1 MSTKVT
7 AKKKR
12 YPSFRFAIDRGGT
25 FTDIVAHVTQEDG
38 KVIEEVTKLL
48 SVDPQHYPDAPS
60 EGIRRILRKYLSDT
74 VGETGP
80 IDVSH
85 LDEVRMG
92 TTVATN
98 ALLEHN
104 GERCAMVL
112 TEGFEDILTI
122 RDQARP
128 HLFALNIVK
137 AQALPEQVVG
147 ANERIRPVSKNE
159 QAAYASPAEWPSTW
173 VRCGESFVV
182 DVLQPLHTD
191 DIRQK
196 LQAAY
201 DIGIRSVAVCLLHS
215 YAYAVHEQQVKQIAQ
230 EVGFSSISL
239 SSELMALIKYVPRS
253 ITASVD
259 AYLSPLIL
267 SYIASFKSN
276 FADNLAGVR
285 LYFIQSDGGL
295 TSADTF
301 YGYRAVLSG
310 PAGGVVGYAHTCAED
325 LGATVKAVGF
335 DMGGTST
342 DVSRCEG
349 QIVHHTV
356 EAEISGTPLQA
367 PQVQV
372 HTVAA
377 GGGSL
382 LRWENGMFHVG
393 PASAGAHP
401 GPACYGKGGPLTVT
415 DANLVLGH
423 LHPDYFPK
431 VFGPKA
437 DQPLD
442 KSASVRLFEAL
453 ADEIA
458 RDCSSGGT
466 GTGPVMSIEEL
477 AFAFVLVANEAM
489 CRPIRNI
496 TEANGYRCAEHA
508 LAVFGGAGGQHACA
522 MARSLGMNRIYVH
535 RLASIL
541 SAVGASVTDVVEE
554 RMASVRLDLRMEG
567 LELVVEQQFKDLIAS
582 ATAQLHRLG
591 FDDAHVLIERF
602 LSMQYEGTNTSLM
615 IAEGD
620 HQSTA
625 ASAAFSA
632 AEFERLYLTQYQQ
645 QYGFVLSGTRRII
658 IDGVRIRARGT
669 LQSQSERK
677 AQAASEATSTRR
689 QLLQPPYT
697 TQAKV
702 SPRPLSMTR
711 SYFASGWEE
720 IPVYSVDPANGPLRG
735 PALLIMN
742 GTSVLLEHESTAYT
756 NDKGNVIIHTAQVVE
771 QFTTKLRPLPLSIF
785 SHRFMSIAEQM
796 GNALQRTSIST
807 NIKERLDFSCAIFDS
822 DGNLVA
828 NAPHIPVHLGAMG
841 AAVRWQRDHYGSEW
855 KEGDVMLTNHPACG
869 GSHLPDITVIS
880 AFFHEGKIM
889 FYVASRGHH
898 ADVGG
903 TTPGSMPPFSNALIE
918 EGAAIKTLKL
928 VQQGVFNEDGIREAL
943 LAPGKLP
950 GMSGC
955 RTLEDSVSDLRAQV
969 AANNRGIQLLQG
981 LIESYTLE
989 VVQAY
994 MGHIQTTAE
1003 LAARRV
1009 LQRIAREYGEAAD
1022 SDSVGTGLVTLQA
1035 TDYMDDG
1042 TPICLRISIHPESGE
1057 ATFDFTGSGSQVM
1070 NSTNCPTAVVYSS
1083 IIYCIRCLVD
1093 ADIPLNQGCM
1103 KPITVVV
1110 PPNSILSPDEDLP
1123 VVAGNVTTSQRVT
1136 DVVFMALRAVANSHG
1151 CMNNF
1156 TLGSS
1161 DFAYYETI
1169 CGGSGAGPTFP
1180 GAAAVHTNM
1189 TNTRLTDPEI
1199 FEARYPILL
1208 RTFHI
1213 RRGSGGAGR
1222 YRGGDGVVRS
1232 VLALRDMT
1240 AVVLTERRV
1249 LEPQGLFG
1257 GGRGERGLNML
1268 YVPVLTSAPATPRA
1282 PAWKNAHDM
1291 LHDEG
1296 RGPWMREEHTPLYHP
1311 RNIGGKN
1318 IVDVKV
1324 GDIITLC
1331 TAGGGGC
1338 YADSAEVIRAGHAR
1352 QRRVREDEDADSTHT
1367 TEGKRRKCTV
1377 AFTSSTAVPGLAKS
1391 RDTHAQQRSA

>member
-1 MSTKVT
+1 MSDAAAVT
-7 AKKKR
+7 PAKPR
-12 YPSFRFAIDRGGT
+12 RFPAFRFAIDRGGT
-25 FTDIVAHVTQEDG
+25 FTDVIAHVTHADGTVTQE
-38 KVIEEVTKLL
+38 VSKLL

-60 EGIRRILRKYLSDT
+60 EGIRRILRKYVPDA
-74 VGETGP
+74 VAATGP
-80 IDVSH
+80 VDVAH
-85 LDEVRMG
+85 LEEVRMG

-112 TEGFEDILTI
+112 TEGFDDILTI

-128 HLFALNIVK
+128 KLFALNIVK
-137 AQALPEQVVG
+137 ARALPEQVMM
-147 ANERIRPVSKNE
+147 AKERVRPVSAKE
-159 QAAYASPAEWPSTW
+159 QSSYPSQDVWPSAW
-173 VRCGESFVV
+173 VRCGESFVM
-182 DVLQPLHTD
+182 DVLQPLDVD

-196 LQAAY
+196 LQRAY
-201 DIGIRSVAVCLLHS
+201 DTGIRSVAVCLLHS
-215 YAYAVHEQQVKQIAQ
+215 YAYAAHEQQVKQVAQ
-230 EVGFSSISL
+230 EIGFSGISL

-267 SYIASFKSN
+267 NYIASFKAN
-276 FADNLAGVR
+276 FAHHLAGVR

-325 LGATVKAVGF
+325 LGSRVQAVGF

-349 QIVHHTV
+349 ATVHHTV
-356 EAEISGTPLQA
+356 EAEIAGTPVQA

-401 GPACYGKGGPLTVT
+401 GPACYAKGGPLTVT

-423 LHPDYFPK
+423 LHADYFPK
-431 VFGPKA
+431 VFGPNA

-442 KSASVRLFEAL
+442 KAASLRAFAAL
-453 ADEIA
+453 AEEIA
-458 RDCSSGGT
+458 RDRGDAT
-466 GTGPVMSIEEL
+466 PMSAEEL
-477 AFAFVLVANEAM
+477 AFAYVAVANEAM

-554 RMASVRLDLRMEG
+554 RMTSVRLDLKGPGVEAI
-567 LELVVEQQFKDLIAS
+567 VEQQFADLIAS
-582 ATAQLHRLG
+582 AAAQLQRLG
-591 FDDAHVLIERF
+591 FSDENMVMERF

-615 IAEGD
+615 IAEEGLRELD
-620 HQSTA
+620 A
-625 ASAAFSA
+625 AATPAAFSA
-632 AEFERLYLTQYQQ
+632 AAFEKTYLAQYQQ

-658 IDGVRIRARGT
+658 VDGVRIRARGT
-669 LQSQSERK
+669 LASAAERQADAAAAETA
-677 AQAASEATSTRR
+677 AQKVL
-689 QLLQPPYT
+689 QQPPYSA
-697 TQAKV
+697 QGEKPSPQPV
-702 SPRPLSMTR
+702 STIA
-711 SYFASGWEE
+711 SYFASGWED
-720 IPVYSVDPANGPLRG
+720 IPVYHVAPANGPVRG

-742 GTSVLLEHESTAYT
+742 GTSVLLEHASTAYT

-771 QFTTKLRPLPLSIF
+771 QFTTELSPLPLSIF

-807 NIKERLDFSCAIFDS
+807 NIKERLDFSCAIFDP

-841 AAVRWQRDHYGSEW
+841 AAVRWQRDHYGASW
-855 KEGDVMLTNHPACG
+855 KAGDVMLTNHPACG

-880 AFFHEGKIM
+880 AYFHEGRVM

-898 ADVGG
+898 TDVGG
-903 TTPGSMPPFSNALIE
+903 TTPGSMPPFSKSLVD

-928 VQQGVFNEDGIREAL
+928 VEGGVFNEEGVRAAL
-943 LAPGKLP
+943 MAPGKLP

-969 AANNRGIQLLQG
+969 AANNRGIQLLNG
-981 LIESYTLE
+981 LIESYSLE

-994 MGHIQTTAE
+994 MRHIQTTAE
-1003 LAARRV
+1003 LAARSV
-1009 LQRIAREYGEAAD
+1009 LQRIAREYGQAD
-1022 SDSVGTGLVTLQA
+1022 SDSGTGIVTLQA
-1035 TDYMDDG
+1035 SDFMDDG
-1042 TPICLRISIHPESGE
+1042 TPICLRITIDPATGD

-1070 NSTNCPTAVVYSS
+1070 NSTNCPTAVVHSA

-1093 ADIPLNQGCM
+1093 SDIPLNQGCM
-1103 KPITVVV
+1103 KPVKVIV
-1110 PPNSILSPDEDLP
+1110 PPSSILCPDDDLP

-1136 DVVFMALRAVANSHG
+1136 DVVLMALRAVANAHG

-1156 TLGSS
+1156 TLGAS

-1169 CGGSGAGPTFP
+1169 CGGSGAGPGFA
-1180 GAAAVHTNM
+1180 GASAVHTHM

-1199 FEARYPILL
+1199 FEARYPVLL
-1208 RTFHI
+1208 RTF
-1213 RRGSGGAGR
+1213 RVRQGSGGAGR
-1222 YRGGDGVVRS
+1222 FRGGDGIVRS

-1240 AVVLTERRV
+1240 AVLLTERRV
-1249 LEPQGLFG
+1249 LAPHGLFDG
-1257 GGRGERGLNML
+1257 GNGQRGLNML
-1268 YVPVLTSAPATPRA
+1268 YVPVSSAA
-1282 PAWKNAHDM
+1282 PGGGAAAHRWANAHDM
-1291 LHDEG
+1291 LHDAA
-1296 RGPWMREEHTPLYHP
+1296 RGAWMAEEAQPLYHP

-1318 IVDVKV
+1318 VVDVHM
-1324 GDIITLC
+1324 GDIITIFS
-1331 TAGGGGC
+1331 AGGGGC
-1338 YADSAEVIRAGHAR
+1338 YPD
-1352 QRRVREDEDADSTHT
+1352 
-1367 TEGKRRKCTV
+1367 
-1377 AFTSSTAVPGLAKS
+1377 
-1391 RDTHAQQRSA
+1391 

>member
-1 MSTKVT
+1 MAAPIEAGV
-7 AKKKR
+7 R
-12 YPSFRFAIDRGGT
+12 RFPSFRFAIDRGGT
-25 FTDIVAHVTQEDG
+25 FTDIIAHVTHADGAVTQE
-38 KVIEEVTKLL
+38 VVKLL

-60 EGIRRILRKYLSDT
+60 EGIRRVMRKFIPDT
-74 VGETGP
+74 VAATGP
-80 IDVSH
+80 VDVSH
-85 LDEVRMG
+85 LEEVRMG

-128 HLFALNIVK
+128 RLFALNIVK
-137 AQALPEQVVG
+137 ARALPEQVMV
-147 ANERIRPVSKNE
+147 ARERVRPVSAKE

-173 VRCGESFVV
+173 VRCGESFVM
-182 DVLQPLHTD
+182 DVLQPLRVD

-196 LQAAY
+196 LQVAY
-201 DIGIRSVAVCLLHS
+201 DAGIRSVAVCLLHA
-215 YAYAVHEQQVKQIAQ
+215 YAYAAHERQVKEIAQ
-230 EVGFSSISL
+230 EIGFPAISL
-239 SSELMALIKYVPRS
+239 SSDLTALIKYVPRS

-267 SYIASFKSN
+267 NYIASFKAN
-276 FADNLAGVR
+276 FVQHLAGVR

-325 LGATVKAVGF
+325 LGPTVQAVGF

-349 QIVHHTV
+349 ATVHHTI
-356 EAEISGTPLQA
+356 EAEIAGTPVQA

-423 LHPDYFPK
+423 LHADYFPK

-442 KSASVRLFEAL
+442 KTASVKLFQAL
-453 ADEIA
+453 ADTIA
-458 RDCSSGGT
+458 RDRGGAA
-466 GTGPVMSIEEL
+466 PAMAVEEL
-477 AFAFVLVANEAM
+477 AFAFISVANEAM

-522 MARSLGMNRIYVH
+522 MARSLGMNKIYVH

-554 RMASVRLDLRMEG
+554 RMASVRLPLRAEG
-567 LELVVEQQFKDLIAS
+567 LTPVVEQQFEELVAS
-582 ATAQLHRLG
+582 STAQLHQLG
-591 FDDAHVLIERF
+591 FDDDHIVVERF

-615 IAEGD
+615 IAED
-620 HQSTA
+620 SSQASSTA
-625 ASAAFSA
+625 PVFSA
-632 AEFERLYLTQYQQ
+632 DDFERLFLAQYQQ
-645 QYGFVLSGTRRII
+645 QYGFVLSAARRII

-669 LQSQSERK
+669 LHSRAERAAEADSVASTAQQHLRQAPYSARTDK
-677 AQAASEATSTRR
+677 APP
-689 QLLQPPYT
+689 QP
-697 TQAKV
+697 V
-702 SPRPLSMTR
+702 SSTR
-711 SYFASGWEE
+711 SYFASGWED
-720 IPVYSVDPANGPLRG
+720 IPVYHVDAANGPVRG

-756 NDKGNVIIHTAQVVE
+756 NDKGNVVIHTAQVVE
-771 QFTTKLRPLPLSIF
+771 QFTAELSPLPLSIF

-807 NIKERLDFSCAIFDS
+807 NIKERLDFSCAIFDP

-841 AAVRWQRDHYGSEW
+841 AAVRWQRDHYGAGW
-855 KEGDVMLTNHPACG
+855 KEGDVVLTNHPACG

-880 AFFHEGKIM
+880 AFFHEGKVL

-898 ADVGG
+898 TDVGG
-903 TTPGSMPPFSNALIE
+903 TTPGSMPPFSKSLVE

-928 VQQGVFNEDGIREAL
+928 VENDTFNEDGIREAL

-955 RTLEDSVSDLRAQV
+955 RTLEDNISDLRAQV
-969 AANNRGIQLLQG
+969 AANNRGIQLLRG
-981 LIESYTLE
+981 LIDTYTVE
-989 VVQAY
+989 VVHAY
-994 MGHIQTTAE
+994 MQHIQTTAE
-1003 LAARRV
+1003 LAARNV
-1009 LQRIAREYGEAAD
+1009 LRHIAREYGTAAAEGD
-1022 SDSVGTGLVTLQA
+1022 GGKPGYVSLQA
-1035 TDYMDDG
+1035 KDHMDDG
-1042 TPICLRISIHPESGE
+1042 TPICLRISIQPETGD
-1057 ATFDFTGSGSQVM
+1057 AIFDFTGSGSQVM
-1070 NSTNCPTAVVYSS
+1070 NSTNCPTAVVHSA

-1093 ADIPLNQGCM
+1093 SDIPLNQGCM
-1103 KPITVVV
+1103 KPVTVVV
-1110 PPNSILSPDEDLP
+1110 PPHSILQPDDDLP

-1136 DVVFMALRAVANSHG
+1136 DVVLMALRAVANAHG

-1156 TLGSS
+1156 TLGAA

-1169 CGGSGAGPTFP
+1169 CGGSGAGPTFA
-1180 GAAAVHTNM
+1180 GTSAVHTHM

-1208 RTFHI
+1208 RIFRI
-1213 RRGSGGAGR
+1213 RHGSGGAGR
-1222 YRGGDGVVRS
+1222 YRGGDGIVRS
-1232 VLALRDMT
+1232 VLALRDMV

-1249 LEPQGLFG
+1249 LAPQGLSG
-1257 GGRGERGLNML
+1257 GGAGERGLNL
-1268 YVPVLTSAPATPRA
+1268 LHVPVASQRATDATPGA
-1282 PAWKNAHDM
+1282 PEWKSVQEM
-1291 LHDEG
+1291 LHDEE
-1296 RGPWMREEHTPLYHP
+1296 RGPWMEEEQAALYHP

-1318 IVDVKV
+1318 VVDVKM
-1324 GDIITLC
+1324 GDIITLY

-1338 YADSAEVIRAGHAR
+1338 YPV
-1352 QRRVREDEDADSTHT
+1352 DA
-1367 TEGKRRKCTV
+1367 
-1377 AFTSSTAVPGLAKS
+1377 
-1391 RDTHAQQRSA
+1391 

>member
-1 MSTKVT
+1 MSTTV
-7 AKKKR
+7 AAGKKR

-25 FTDIVAHVTQEDG
+25 FTDIIAHVTQADG
-38 KVIEEVTKLL
+38 TVTEEVTKLL

-60 EGIRRILRKYLSDT
+60 EGIRRILRKYIPNT
-74 VGETGP
+74 VSATGP
-80 IDVSH
+80 VDISH

-137 AQALPEQVVG
+137 AKALPEQVMV
-147 ANERIRPVSKNE
+147 AKERIRPVSAKE
-159 QAAYASPAEWPSTW
+159 QADYASQAQWPSTW

-182 DVLQPLHTD
+182 DVLQPLCSD
-191 DIRQK
+191 DIRVK

-201 DIGIRSVAVCLLHS
+201 DAGIRSVAVCLLHS
-215 YAYAVHEQQVKQIAQ
+215 YAYAAHEQQVKQIAKKI
-230 EVGFSSISL
+230 GFPAISL

-276 FADNLAGVR
+276 FAHNLAGVR

-325 LGATVKAVGF
+325 LGPSVQAVGF

-349 QIVHHTV
+349 STVHHTV
-356 EAEISGTPLQA
+356 EAEIAGTPVQA

-442 KSASVRLFEAL
+442 KEASVKRFKAL
-453 ADEIA
+453 ASEIA
-458 RDCSSGGT
+458 RDSSKAGT
-466 GTGPVMSIEEL
+466 TTPAMSVEEL

-522 MARSLGMNRIYVH
+522 MARSLGMNKIYVN

-554 RMASVRLDLRMEG
+554 RMASVQ
-567 LELVVEQQFKDLIAS
+567 LELSTKGLTPVIVQQFDDLIGS
-582 ATAQLHRLG
+582 AAAQLRRLG
-591 FDDAHVLIERF
+591 FDNDHIVIERF
-602 LSMQYEGTNTSLM
+602 LSMQYQGTNTSLM
-615 IAEGD
+615 IAANDNQGV
-620 HQSTA
+620 TA
-625 ASAAFSA
+625 PFVFYADK
-632 AEFERLYLTQYQQ
+632 FESLFLAQYKQ
-645 QYGFVLSGTRRII
+645 QYGFVLSGTRRIM

-669 LQSQSERK
+669 LHSQAERR
-677 AQAASEATSTRR
+677 AQAATAAGAT
-689 QLLQPPYT
+689 QKKLQEPPYT
-697 TQAKV
+697 TRANKA
-702 SPRPLSMTR
+702 PPKPASMTR

-720 IPVYSVDPANGPLRG
+720 IPVYNIDPANGPIRG

-771 QFTTKLRPLPLSIF
+771 QFTTELNPLPLSIF

-807 NIKERLDFSCAIFDS
+807 NIKERLDFSCAIFDP

-841 AAVRWQRDHYGSEW
+841 AAVRWQRDHYKSNW

-880 AFFHEGKIM
+880 AFFHKGKVM

-903 TTPGSMPPFSNALIE
+903 TTPGSMPPFSKSLVE

-928 VQQGVFNEDGIREAL
+928 VQQGTFNEEGIREAL
-943 LAPGKLP
+943 LAPGKIP

-955 RTLEDSVSDLRAQV
+955 RTLEDSISDLRAQV

-981 LIESYTLE
+981 LIESYTLA

-994 MGHIQTTAE
+994 MKHIQTSAE
-1003 LAARRV
+1003 LAARKV
-1009 LQRIAREYGEAAD
+1009 LQRIAREYGKVVNSKKKSAT
-1022 SDSVGTGLVTLQA
+1022 SLMTLQA

-1042 TPICLRISIHPESGE
+1042 TPICLQISIDPASGD
-1057 ATFDFTGSGSQVM
+1057 AIFDFTGSGSQVM
-1070 NSTNCPTAVVYSS
+1070 NSTNCPTAVVHSA

-1093 ADIPLNQGCM
+1093 SDIPLNQGCM
-1103 KPITVVV
+1103 KPIKVVV
-1110 PPNSILSPDEDLP
+1110 PPSSILSPDDDLP

-1136 DVVFMALRAVANSHG
+1136 DVVLMALRAVANSHG

-1156 TLGSS
+1156 TLGSD

-1169 CGGSGAGPTFP
+1169 CGGSGAGPTFH
-1180 GAAAVHTNM
+1180 GASAVHTNM

-1199 FEARYPILL
+1199 FEARYPVLL
-1208 RTFHI
+1208 RTFRI
-1213 RRGSGGAGR
+1213 RRDSGGPGR

-1232 VLALRDMT
+1232 VLALRNMI

-1249 LEPQGLFG
+1249 LTPKGLFG
-1257 GGRGERGLNML
+1257 GGNGERGLNMM
-1268 YVPVLTSAPATPRA
+1268 YVPVPSSGPTTPGA
-1282 PAWKNAHDM
+1282 AVWKNTHEM
-1291 LHDEG
+1291 LHDKK
-1296 RGPWMREEHTPLYHP
+1296 RGAWMEEEQAKLYHP

-1318 IVDVKV
+1318 VAEVKM
-1324 GDIITLC
+1324 GDIITIC

-1338 YADSAEVIRAGHAR
+1338 YAAD
-1352 QRRVREDEDADSTHT
+1352 DA
-1367 TEGKRRKCTV
+1367 
-1377 AFTSSTAVPGLAKS
+1377 
-1391 RDTHAQQRSA
+1391 

>member
-1 MSTKVT
+1 MSITVT
-7 AKKKR
+7 AGVKR

-25 FTDIVAHVTQEDG
+25 FTDIIAHVAQADGTVTQ
-38 KVIEEVTKLL
+38 EVTKLL
-48 SVDPQHYPDAPS
+48 SVDPQHYSDAPS
-60 EGIRRILRKYLSDT
+60 EGIRRILRKYLPDT
-74 VGETGP
+74 VAVNGP
-80 IDVSH
+80 VDASH
-85 LDEVRMG
+85 LEEVRMG

-137 AQALPEQVVG
+137 ARALPEQVMT
-147 ANERIRPVSKNE
+147 AKERIRPVSLKE
-159 QAAYASPAEWPSTW
+159 QSAYASQAVWPSTW
-173 VRCGESFVV
+173 VRCGESFVI

-201 DIGIRSVAVCLLHS
+201 DAGIRSVAVCLLHS
-215 YAYAVHEQQVKQIAQ
+215 YAYARHEQQVKQIAQ
-230 EVGFSSISL
+230 EVGFPAISL

-253 ITASVD
+253 TTASVD

-267 SYIASFKSN
+267 NYITSFKAN
-276 FADNLAGVR
+276 FIHNLAGVQ

-295 TSADTF
+295 TSAETF

-325 LGATVKAVGF
+325 LGATVQAVGF

-349 QIVHHTV
+349 PIVHHTV
-356 EAEISGTPLQA
+356 EAEIAGTTVQA

-431 VFGPKA
+431 VFGPNA

-442 KSASVRLFEAL
+442 KEASVKLFKAL
-453 ADEIA
+453 AEEIA
-458 RDCSSGGT
+458 CDSSAKYT
-466 GTGPVMSIEEL
+466 GLAMSVEEL

-496 TEANGYRCAEHA
+496 TEASGYRCAEHA

-522 MARSLGMNRIYVH
+522 MARSLGMNKIYVH

-541 SAVGASVTDVVEE
+541 SAVGTSVTDVVEE
-554 RMASVRLDLRMEG
+554 RMASVRLDLCAEG
-567 LELVVEQQFKDLIAS
+567 LTPVLEQQFGELIAS

-591 FDDAHVLIERF
+591 FEDDHIIAERF
-602 LSMQYEGTNTSLM
+602 LSMQYENTNTSLM
-615 IAEGD
+615 IAED
-620 HQSTA
+620 NPQEVAAPVVLSTDK
-625 ASAAFSA
+625 FK
-632 AEFERLYLTQYQQ
+632 RLYLAQYQQ
-645 QYGFVLSGTRRII
+645 QYGFVLSGARRII

-669 LQSQSERK
+669 VYSRSERE
-677 AQAASEATSTRR
+677 AQAASAATAT
-689 QLLQPPYT
+689 QKQHQQPPYT
-697 TQAKV
+697 TRPKKV
-702 SPRPLSMTR
+702 PPQPVSMTR

-720 IPVYSVDPANGPLRG
+720 IPVYHVDPANGPLRG
-735 PALLIMN
+735 PALLIMS

-756 NDKGNVIIHTAQVVE
+756 NDRGNVIIHTAQVVE
-771 QFTTKLRPLPLSIF
+771 QFTTELNPLPLSIF

-807 NIKERLDFSCAIFDS
+807 NIKERLDFSCAIFDP

-880 AFFHEGKIM
+880 AFFQEGKIM

-903 TTPGSMPPFSNALIE
+903 TTPGSMPPFSKTLTE

-928 VQQGVFNEDGIREAL
+928 VQQGTFNEDGIRETL

-955 RTLEDSVSDLRAQV
+955 RTIEDSISDLRAQV

-994 MGHIQTTAE
+994 MRHIQATAE

-1009 LQRIAREYGEAAD
+1009 LQRIAREYGKAGD
-1022 SDSVGTGLVTLQA
+1022 SSSAGMDLVTLQA

-1042 TPICLRISIHPESGE
+1042 TPICLRISIQPNSGE

-1070 NSTNCPTAVVYSS
+1070 NSTNCPTAVVHSS

-1093 ADIPLNQGCM
+1093 SDIPLNQGCM

-1136 DVVFMALRAVANSHG
+1136 DVVLMALRAVANSHG

-1169 CGGSGAGPTFP
+1169 CGGSGAGPTFA
-1180 GAAAVHTNM
+1180 GTSAVHTNM

-1199 FEARYPILL
+1199 FEARYPVLL
-1208 RTFHI
+1208 RTFRI
-1213 RRGSGGAGR
+1213 RRNSGGAGR
-1222 YRGGDGVVRS
+1222 HRGGDGVVRS
-1232 VLALRDMT
+1232 VLALRDMI

-1249 LEPQGLFG
+1249 LAPKGLFG
-1257 GGRGERGLNML
+1257 GGSGERGLNML
-1268 YVPVLTSAPATPRA
+1268 YVPVPPSGTAPPGV
-1282 PAWKNAHDM
+1282 PAWKNAQDM
-1291 LHDEG
+1291 LHDEE
-1296 RGPWMREEHTPLYHP
+1296 RGPWMGEEQTTLYHP

-1318 IVDVKV
+1318 VVDVKM
-1324 GDIITLC
+1324 GDIITLF
-1331 TAGGGGC
+1331 TPGGGGC
-1338 YADSAEVIRAGHAR
+1338 YAESA
-1352 QRRVREDEDADSTHT
+1352 S
-1367 TEGKRRKCTV
+1367 
-1377 AFTSSTAVPGLAKS
+1377 
-1391 RDTHAQQRSA
+1391 

>member
-1 MSTKVT
+1 MQQPAQASVT
-7 AKKKR
+7 TGKR
-12 YPSFRFAIDRGGT
+12 LPTFRFAIDRGGT
-25 FTDIVAHVTQEDG
+25 FTDIIAHVTHADGTVTQE
-38 KVIEEVTKLL
+38 VAKLL

-60 EGIRRILRKYLSDT
+60 EGIRRILRKYVPGT
-74 VGETGP
+74 VAATGP
-80 IDVSH
+80 VDVSH
-85 LDEVRMG
+85 VEEVRMG

-112 TEGFEDILTI
+112 TDGFDDILTI

-128 HLFALNIVK
+128 KLFALNIVK
-137 AQALPEQVVG
+137 AQALPEQVMT
-147 ANERIRPVSKNE
+147 AKERVRPVSPKE
-159 QAAYASPAEWPSTW
+159 QAAYTSSEEWPSTW
-173 VRCGESFVV
+173 VRCGESFVM
-182 DVLQPLHTD
+182 DVLQPLD
-191 DIRQK
+191 IADIRQK
-196 LQAAY
+196 LQRSFDA
-201 DIGIRSVAVCLLHS
+201 GIRSVAVCLLHS
-215 YAYAVHEQQVKQIAQ
+215 YAYAAHEQQVKRVAQ
-230 EVGFSSISL
+230 KVGFPTISL

-267 SYIASFKSN
+267 KYIESFKAN
-276 FADNLAGVR
+276 FAHHLSGVR

-325 LGATVKAVGF
+325 LGDRVQAVGF

-349 QIVHHTV
+349 ATVHHTV
-356 EAEISGTPLQA
+356 EAEIAGTPVQA

-393 PASAGAHP
+393 PESAGAHP
-401 GPACYGKGGPLTVT
+401 GPACYAKGGPLTVT

-431 VFGPKA
+431 VFGPNA

-442 KSASVRLFEAL
+442 KAASLKAFTAL
-453 ADEIA
+453 AEDIA
-458 RDCSSGGT
+458 RDRGDAA
-466 GTGPVMSIEEL
+466 PMSVEEL
-477 AFAFVLVANEAM
+477 AFAYVTVANEAM

-496 TEANGYRCAEHA
+496 TEAHGYRCAEHA

-522 MARSLGMNRIYVH
+522 MARSLGMNKIYVH

-554 RMASVRLDLRMEG
+554 RMASVRLDLHGEG
-567 LELVVEQQFKDLIAS
+567 LAPIVEQQFAELAAS
-582 ATAQLHRLG
+582 AAAQLQRLG
-591 FDDAHVLIERF
+591 FDKEHIVVERF
-602 LSMQYEGTNTSLM
+602 LSMQYEGTNMSLM
-615 IAEGD
+615 IAEEN
-620 HQSTA
+620 HREATTA
-625 ASAAFSA
+625 AETPSSSSSSPLPSFSA
-632 AEFERLYLTQYQQ
+632 AKFETMYLAQYQQ
-645 QYGFVLSGTRRII
+645 QYGFVLSESRRII
-658 IDGVRIRARGT
+658 VDGVRIRARGT
-669 LQSQSERK
+669 LESQAER
-677 AQAASEATSTRR
+677 QAHAAAAETSTQRML
-689 QLLQPPYT
+689 QQPPYSLHGEKAIP
-697 TQAKV
+697 QPV
-702 SPRPLSMTR
+702 SVTR
-711 SYFASGWEE
+711 SYFASGWQE
-720 IPVYSVDPANGPLRG
+720 IPVYHVDPANGPVHG

-771 QFTTKLRPLPLSIF
+771 QFTTELSPLPLSIF

-807 NIKERLDFSCAIFDS
+807 NIKERLDFSCAIFDP

-841 AAVRWQRDHYGSEW
+841 AAVRWQRNHYGDSW
-855 KEGDVMLTNHPACG
+855 KPGDVMLTNHPACG

-880 AFFHEGKIM
+880 AYFHEGRVM

-898 ADVGG
+898 TDVGG
-903 TTPGSMPPFSNALIE
+903 TTPGSMPPFSKSLLD

-928 VQQGVFNEDGIREAL
+928 VQEGIFNEEGIREAL

-955 RTLEDSVSDLRAQV
+955 RTLEDSISDLRAQV
-969 AANNRGIQLLQG
+969 AANNRGIQLLKG
-981 LIESYTLE
+981 LIGSYTLE

-994 MGHIQTTAE
+994 MRHIQTTAE
-1003 LAARRV
+1003 LAARSV
-1009 LQRIAREYGEAAD
+1009 LQRIAREYGKPGDEGD
-1022 SDSVGTGLVTLQA
+1022 KGVVTLQA
-1035 TDYMDDG
+1035 ADFMDDG
-1042 TPICLRISIHPESGE
+1042 TPICLRISIQRESGE

-1070 NSTNCPTAVVYSS
+1070 NSTNCPTAVVHSA

-1093 ADIPLNQGCM
+1093 SDIPLNQGCM
-1103 KPITVVV
+1103 KPVKVIV
-1110 PPNSILSPDEDLP
+1110 PPSSILCPDDDLP

-1136 DVVFMALRAVANSHG
+1136 DVVLMALRAVANSHG

-1156 TLGSS
+1156 TLGAK

-1169 CGGSGAGPTFP
+1169 CGGSGAGPSFAGT
-1180 GAAAVHTNM
+1180 AAVHTHM

-1199 FEARYPILL
+1199 FETRYPVLL
-1208 RTFHI
+1208 RAF
-1213 RRGSGGAGR
+1213 RVRQNSGGVGR
-1222 YRGGDGVVRS
+1222 FRGGDGVVRS
-1232 VLALRDMT
+1232 ILALCDMT
-1240 AVVLTERRV
+1240 AVLLSERRV
-1249 LEPQGLFG
+1249 LAPHGLFDG
-1257 GGRGERGLNML
+1257 GEGKRGLNML
-1268 YVPVLTSAPATPRA
+1268 YVPVSDTTAPHPGWATA
-1282 PAWKNAHDM
+1282 QEM
-1291 LHDEG
+1291 LHDAA
-1296 RGPWMREEHTPLYHP
+1296 RGTWMDEEAQPLYHP

-1318 IVDVKV
+1318 VVELKM
-1324 GDIITLC
+1324 GDIITIF

-1338 YADSAEVIRAGHAR
+1338 YPEPA
-1352 QRRVREDEDADSTHT
+1352 
-1367 TEGKRRKCTV
+1367 
-1377 AFTSSTAVPGLAKS
+1377 
-1391 RDTHAQQRSA
+1391 

>member
-1 MSTKVT
+1 MTAPTDAHATT
-7 AKKKR
+7 AKR
-12 YPSFRFAIDRGGT
+12 FPAFRFAIDRGGT
-25 FTDIVAHVTQEDG
+25 FTDIIAHVTHADG
-38 KVIEEVTKLL
+38 TVTQEVTKLL

-60 EGIRRILRKYLSDT
+60 EGIRRILRKYVPDT
-74 VGETGP
+74 VAATGP
-80 IDVSH
+80 VDVSH
-85 LDEVRMG
+85 LEEVRMG

-112 TEGFEDILTI
+112 TDGFDDILTI

-128 HLFALNIVK
+128 KLFALNIIK
-137 AQALPEQVVG
+137 AQALPEQVVT
-147 ANERIRPVSKNE
+147 ARERVRPVSTQE
-159 QAAYASPAEWPSTW
+159 QAAYPSPDAWPSTW
-173 VRCGESFVV
+173 VRCGESFVM
-182 DVLQPLHTD
+182 DVLQPLD
-191 DIRQK
+191 EADIREK
-196 LQAAY
+196 LQRAY
-201 DIGIRSVAVCLLHS
+201 DAGIRSVAVCLLHS
-215 YAYAVHEQQVKQIAQ
+215 YAYPVHEQQVKRIAQ
-230 EVGFSSISL
+230 EVGFPAISL

-267 SYIASFKSN
+267 NYIASFKAN
-276 FADNLAGVR
+276 FAHHLAGVR

-310 PAGGVVGYAHTCAED
+310 PAGGVVGYAHTCAAD
-325 LGATVKAVGF
+325 LGARVQAVGF

-349 QIVHHTV
+349 PTVHHTV
-356 EAEISGTPLQA
+356 EAEIAGTPVQA

-401 GPACYGKGGPLTVT
+401 GPACYAKGGPLTVT

-423 LHPDYFPK
+423 LHADYFPK
-431 VFGPKA
+431 VFGPNA

-442 KSASVRLFEAL
+442 KAASLKAFAAL

-458 RDCSSGGT
+458 RDRGDAAPM
-466 GTGPVMSIEEL
+466 PVEEL
-477 AFAFVLVANEAM
+477 AFAFVTVANEAM

-554 RMASVRLDLRMEG
+554 RMASVRLDLHGEG
-567 LELVVEQQFKDLIAS
+567 LAPIVEQQFAELAAS
-582 ATAQLHRLG
+582 ASAQLRRLG
-591 FDDAHVLIERF
+591 FDDDHIVVERF

-615 IAEGD
+615 IAED
-620 HQSTA
+620 DRRDESASTREAAAAAAQS
-625 ASAAFSA
+625 FSA
-632 AEFERLYLTQYQQ
+632 ARFEEMYLAQYQQ
-645 QYGFVLSGTRRII
+645 QYGFVLGGSRRII
-658 IDGVRIRARGT
+658 IDGVRLRARGT
-669 LQSQSERK
+669 LESRAERLAHASAAEADTQK
-677 AQAASEATSTRR
+677 ALQ
-689 QLLQPPYT
+689 QPPYSAQGEKPSP
-697 TQAKV
+697 QAV
-702 SPRPLSMTR
+702 SRLA

-720 IPVYSVDPANGPLRG
+720 IPVYHVDPANGPVHG

-756 NDKGNVIIHTAQVVE
+756 NDQGNVIIHTAQVVE
-771 QFTTKLRPLPLSIF
+771 QFTTELSPLPLSIF

-807 NIKERLDFSCAIFDS
+807 NIKERLDFSCAIFDP

-841 AAVRWQRDHYGSEW
+841 AAVRWQRDHYGDRW
-855 KEGDVMLTNHPACG
+855 RPGDVMLTNHPACG

-880 AFFHEGKIM
+880 AYFHEGRVM

-898 ADVGG
+898 TDVGG
-903 TTPGSMPPFSNALIE
+903 TTPGSMPPFSKSLLD

-928 VQQGVFNEDGIREAL
+928 VQEGVFNEEGIREAL

-969 AANNRGIQLLQG
+969 AANNRGIQLLNG

-994 MGHIQTTAE
+994 MRHIQTTAE
-1003 LAARRV
+1003 LAARSV
-1009 LQRIAREYGEAAD
+1009 LQRIAREYGKAGDAGEA
-1022 SDSVGTGLVTLQA
+1022 GTVTLQA
-1035 TDYMDDG
+1035 SDFMDDG
-1042 TPICLRISIHPESGE
+1042 TPICLRITIQQETGE
-1057 ATFDFTGSGSQVM
+1057 AIFDFTGSGSQVM
-1070 NSTNCPTAVVYSS
+1070 NSTNCPTAVVHSA

-1093 ADIPLNQGCM
+1093 SDIPLNQGCM
-1103 KPITVVV
+1103 KPVKVIV
-1110 PPNSILSPDEDLP
+1110 PPSSILCPDDDLP

-1136 DVVFMALRAVANSHG
+1136 DVVLMALRAVANSHG

-1156 TLGSS
+1156 TLGAK

-1169 CGGSGAGPTFP
+1169 CGGSGAGPTFA
-1180 GAAAVHTNM
+1180 GTSAVHTHM

-1199 FEARYPILL
+1199 FEARYPVLL
-1208 RTFHI
+1208 RAFRVRQH
-1213 RRGSGGAGR
+1213 SGGDGR
-1222 YRGGDGVVRS
+1222 FRGGDGVVRS

-1240 AVVLTERRV
+1240 AVLLTERRV
-1249 LEPQGLFG
+1249 LAPHGLFDG
-1257 GGRGERGLNML
+1257 GAGQRGLNML
-1268 YVPVLTSAPATPRA
+1268 YVPVAGSAAGGQPHEG
-1282 PAWKNAHDM
+1282 WKTAQDM
-1291 LHDEG
+1291 LHDAA
-1296 RGPWMREEHTPLYHP
+1296 RGGWMQEEAQPLYHP

-1318 IVDVKV
+1318 VVEVKM
-1324 GDIITLC
+1324 GDIITIF

-1338 YADSAEVIRAGHAR
+1338 YPAA
-1352 QRRVREDEDADSTHT
+1352 T
-1367 TEGKRRKCTV
+1367 
-1377 AFTSSTAVPGLAKS
+1377 
-1391 RDTHAQQRSA
+1391 

>member
-1 MSTKVT
+1 MSHAASHDKTRT
-7 AKKKR
+7 PRFPA
-12 YPSFRFAIDRGGT
+12 FRFAIDRGGT
-25 FTDIVAHVTQEDG
+25 FTDVIAHVTQADG
-38 KVIEEVTKLL
+38 TVTQEVAKLL
-48 SVDPQHYPDAPS
+48 SVDSQHYPDAPS
-60 EGIRRILRKYLSDT
+60 EGIRRILRKYLPDT
-74 VGETGP
+74 VAATGP
-80 IDVSH
+80 VDISH
-85 LDEVRMG
+85 LVEVRMG

-112 TEGFEDILTI
+112 TDGFDDILTI

-128 HLFALNIVK
+128 KLFALNIIK
-137 AQALPEQVVG
+137 AQALPEQVMM
-147 ANERIRPVSKNE
+147 ARERVRPVSARE
-159 QAAYASPAEWPSTW
+159 QAAYASTEEWPSTW
-173 VRCGESFVV
+173 VRCGESFVM
-182 DVLQPLHTD
+182 DVLKPLD
-191 DIRQK
+191 LADIRRK
-196 LQAAY
+196 LQRSFEA
-201 DIGIRSVAVCLLHS
+201 GIRSVAVCLLHS
-215 YAYAVHEQQVKQIAQ
+215 YAYAVHEQQVKQVAQ
-230 EVGFSSISL
+230 EVGFPAISL

-259 AYLSPLIL
+259 AYLSPLIIN
-267 SYIASFKSN
+267 YIASFKAN
-276 FADNLAGVR
+276 FANNLAGVR

-325 LGATVKAVGF
+325 LGARVQVVGF

-349 QIVHHTV
+349 ATVNHTV
-356 EAEISGTPLQA
+356 EAEIGGTPVLA

-401 GPACYGKGGPLTVT
+401 GPACYAKGGPLTVT

-423 LHPDYFPK
+423 LHADYFPK
-431 VFGPKA
+431 VFGPNA

-442 KSASVRLFEAL
+442 KAASLKAFAAL
-453 ADEIA
+453 ANEIA
-458 RDCSSGGT
+458 RDRGDEAA
-466 GTGPVMSIEEL
+466 MSVEEL
-477 AFAFVLVANEAM
+477 AFAFVAVANEAM

-522 MARSLGMNRIYVH
+522 MARSLGMNKIYVH

-554 RMASVRLDLRMEG
+554 RMASVRLYLHGDG
-567 LELVVEQQFKDLIAS
+567 VDATVTQQFAELAAS
-582 ATAQLHRLG
+582 AAAQLQHLG
-591 FDDAHVLIERF
+591 FDDEHVVIDRF

-615 IAEGD
+615 IAEENEGLT
-620 HQSTA
+620 S
-625 ASAAFSA
+625 ASRAPVSVAK
-632 AEFERLYLTQYQQ
+632 FEETYLAQYQQ
-645 QYGFVLSGTRRII
+645 QYGFVLSGSRRII
-658 IDGVRIRARGT
+658 VDGVRIRARGT
-669 LQSQSERK
+669 LESR
-677 AQAASEATSTRR
+677 AQRQARAAAAEADTQRM
-689 QLLQPPYT
+689 LQQAPYSAHGEKPSP
-697 TQAKV
+697 QPV
-702 SPRPLSMTR
+702 SRMS

-720 IPVYSVDPANGPLRG
+720 IPVYHVDPANGPVRG
-735 PALLIMN
+735 PALLIMD

-756 NDKGNVIIHTAQVVE
+756 NDKGNVVIHTAQVVE
-771 QFTTKLRPLPLSIF
+771 QFTTELSPLPLSIF

-807 NIKERLDFSCAIFDS
+807 NIKERLDFSCAIFDPE
-822 DGNLVA
+822 GNLVA

-841 AAVRWQRDHYGSEW
+841 AAVRWQRDHYGDHW
-855 KEGDVMLTNHPACG
+855 RPGDVMLTNHPACG

-880 AFFHEGKIM
+880 AYFHEGRVM

-898 ADVGG
+898 TDVGG
-903 TTPGSMPPFSNALIE
+903 TTPGSMPPFSKTLLD

-928 VQQGVFNEDGIREAL
+928 VQEGVFNEEGVREAL

-955 RTLEDSVSDLRAQV
+955 RTLEDSISDLRAQV
-969 AANNRGIQLLQG
+969 AANNRGIQLLNG
-981 LIESYTLE
+981 LIASYTLD

-994 MGHIQTTAE
+994 MHHIQTTAE
-1003 LAARRV
+1003 LAARSV
-1009 LQRIAREYGEAAD
+1009 LQRIAREYGKPGDASEAGA
-1022 SDSVGTGLVTLQA
+1022 VTLQA
-1035 TDYMDDG
+1035 VDYMDDG
-1042 TPICLRISIHPESGE
+1042 TPICLRISIQPETGE

-1070 NSTNCPTAVVYSS
+1070 NSTNCPTAVVYSA

-1093 ADIPLNQGCM
+1093 SDIPLNQGCM
-1103 KPITVVV
+1103 KSVKVIV
-1110 PPNSILSPDEDLP
+1110 PPSSILCPDDDLP

-1156 TLGSS
+1156 TLGAK

-1169 CGGSGAGPTFP
+1169 CGGSGAGPGFAGTS
-1180 GAAAVHTNM
+1180 AVHTHM

-1199 FEARYPILL
+1199 FETRYPVLL
-1208 RTFHI
+1208 REFRVRH
-1213 RRGSGGAGR
+1213 GSGGSGR
-1222 YRGGDGVVRS
+1222 FRGGDGVVRS

-1240 AVVLTERRV
+1240 AVLLSERRV
-1249 LEPQGLFG
+1249 LAPHGLFG
-1257 GGRGERGLNML
+1257 GGDGQRGLNML
-1268 YVPVLTSAPATPRA
+1268 YVPVAGKGEEGEGLTAHGGWATA
-1282 PAWKNAHDM
+1282 QEM
-1291 LHDEG
+1291 LHDTA
-1296 RGPWMREEHTPLYHP
+1296 RGGWMTEETQPLYHP

-1318 IVDVKV
+1318 VVEVKM
-1324 GDIITLC
+1324 GDIITIF

-1338 YADSAEVIRAGHAR
+1338 YP
-1352 QRRVREDEDADSTHT
+1352 
-1367 TEGKRRKCTV
+1367 V
-1377 AFTSSTAVPGLAKS
+1377 ATS
-1391 RDTHAQQRSA
+1391 

>member
-1 MSTKVT
+1 MSNPSPSGE
-7 AKKKR
+7 AKETR
-12 YPSFRFAIDRGGT
+12 FPAFRFAVDRGGT
-25 FTDIVAHVTQEDG
+25 FTDIIAHVTHADGTVTQE
-38 KVIEEVTKLL
+38 VAKLL

-60 EGIRRILRKYLSDT
+60 EGIRRILRKYVPD
-74 VGETGP
+74 VVAATGP
-80 IDVSH
+80 VDVLH
-85 LDEVRMG
+85 LEEVRMG

-112 TEGFEDILTI
+112 TDGFDDILTI

-128 HLFALNIVK
+128 QLFALNIVK
-137 AQALPEQVVG
+137 VRALPEQVMM
-147 ANERIRPVSKNE
+147 AKERVRPVSSQE
-159 QAAYASPAEWPSTW
+159 QASYTSPAAWPSTW

-182 DVLQPLHTD
+182 EVLQPLDVTD
-191 DIRQK
+191 MRRK
-196 LQAAY
+196 LQQAY
-201 DIGIRSVAVCLLHS
+201 DAGIRSVAVCLLHS
-215 YAYAVHEQQVKQIAQ
+215 YAYAVHERQVKQIAQ
-230 EVGFSSISL
+230 EVGFPAISL
-239 SSELMALIKYVPRS
+239 SNELMALIKYVPRS

-267 SYIASFKSN
+267 HYVASFKAN
-276 FADNLAGVR
+276 FAHNLAGVR

-310 PAGGVVGYAHTCAED
+310 PAGGVVGYAHTCAAD
-325 LGATVKAVGF
+325 LGAQVQAVGF

-349 QIVHHTV
+349 ATVHHTV
-356 EAEISGTPLQA
+356 EAEIAGTPLQA

-401 GPACYGKGGPLTVT
+401 GPACYAKGGPLTVT

-423 LHPDYFPK
+423 LHADYFPK
-431 VFGPKA
+431 VFGPNA

-442 KSASVRLFEAL
+442 KEASLRGFRAL
-453 ADEIA
+453 AEEIA
-458 RDCSSGGT
+458 RDRHDAT
-466 GTGPVMSIEEL
+466 PMSIEEL
-477 AFAFVLVANEAM
+477 AFAYVKVANEAM

-541 SAVGASVTDVVEE
+541 SAVGASVTNVVEE
-554 RMASVRLDLRMEG
+554 RMTSVRLDLRDDG
-567 LELVVEQQFKDLIAS
+567 FATIAEQQLVELAAS
-582 ATAQLHRLG
+582 AVAQLRRIG
-591 FDDAHVLIERF
+591 FDEEHTVVERF

-615 IAEGD
+615 IAED
-620 HQSTA
+620 DPRA
-625 ASAAFSA
+625 ASAEASAEKAAAPNAVSA
-632 AEFERLYLTQYQQ
+632 AKFEQVYLAQYQQ
-645 QYGFVLSGTRRII
+645 QYGFVLSGSRRII
-658 IDGVRIRARGT
+658 VDGVRIRALGT
-669 LQSQSERK
+669 LESRAERHERAVAVETPAQK
-677 AQAASEATSTRR
+677 ALQA
-689 QLLQPPYT
+689 PPYSAQGAT
-697 TQAKV
+697 PTPQPV
-702 SPRPLSMTR
+702 SMMA
-711 SYFASGWEE
+711 SYFASGWEN
-720 IPVYSVDPANGPLRG
+720 IPVYHVDPANGPVHG

-742 GTSVLLEHESTAYT
+742 GTSVLLEHASTAYT
-756 NDKGNVIIHTAQVVE
+756 NDKGNVIIHTEQVVE
-771 QFTTKLRPLPLSIF
+771 QFTTELNPLALSIF
-785 SHRFMSIAEQM
+785 AHRFMSIAEQM

-807 NIKERLDFSCAIFDS
+807 NIKERLDFSCAIFDP

-841 AAVRWQRDHYGSEW
+841 AAVRWQRDHYGGKW
-855 KEGDVMLTNHPACG
+855 RPGDVMLTNHPACG
-869 GSHLPDITVIS
+869 GSHLPDITVVS
-880 AFFHEGKIM
+880 AYFHEDRVM

-898 ADVGG
+898 TDVGG
-903 TTPGSMPPFSNALIE
+903 TTPGSMPPFSKSLLD

-928 VQQGVFNEDGIREAL
+928 VQEGEFNEEGIREAL

-969 AANNRGIQLLQG
+969 AANNRGIQLLKG
-981 LIESYTLE
+981 LIGSYTLA

-994 MGHIQTTAE
+994 MRHIQTTAE
-1003 LAARRV
+1003 LAARNV
-1009 LQRIAREYGEAAD
+1009 LQRIAREYGKSGDEGEKG
-1022 SDSVGTGLVTLQA
+1022 VVTLQA
-1035 TDYMDDG
+1035 SDYMDDG
-1042 TPICLRISIHPESGE
+1042 TLISLRISIETETGA

-1070 NSTNCPTAVVYSS
+1070 NSTNCPTAVVHSA

-1093 ADIPLNQGCM
+1093 SNIPLNQGCM
-1103 KPITVVV
+1103 KPVTVIV
-1110 PPNSILSPDEDLP
+1110 PPSSILCPDDDLP

-1136 DVVFMALRAVANSHG
+1136 DVVLMALRAAANSHG

-1156 TLGSS
+1156 TLGAK

-1169 CGGSGAGPTFP
+1169 CGGSGAGPSFAETS
-1180 GAAAVHTNM
+1180 AVHTHM

-1199 FEARYPILL
+1199 FEARYPVLL
-1208 RTFHI
+1208 RMFRV
-1213 RRGSGGAGR
+1213 RRDSGGVGR
-1222 YRGGDGVVRS
+1222 FRGGDGVVRS

-1240 AVVLTERRV
+1240 AVLLTERRV
-1249 LEPQGLFG
+1249 LAPHGLFG
-1257 GGRGERGLNML
+1257 GGEGKRGLNIL
-1268 YVPVLTSAPATPRA
+1268 YAPVRAAAADAGAPT
-1282 PAWKNAHDM
+1282 AHGWTTAQEM
-1291 LHDEG
+1291 LHDAA
-1296 RGPWMREEHTPLYHP
+1296 RGDWMTEEAQPLYHP

-1318 IVDVKV
+1318 VIEVKM
-1324 GDIITLC
+1324 GDIMTIL

-1338 YADSAEVIRAGHAR
+1338 YPPS
-1352 QRRVREDEDADSTHT
+1352 
-1367 TEGKRRKCTV
+1367 
-1377 AFTSSTAVPGLAKS
+1377 L
-1391 RDTHAQQRSA
+1391 

>member
-1 MSTKVT
+1 M
-7 AKKKR
+7 KR

-25 FTDIVAHVTQEDG
+25 FTDIVAHVAQADG
-38 KVIEEVTKLL
+38 KVIQEVTKLL

-60 EGIRRILRKYLSDT
+60 EGIRRILRKYLPDT
-74 VGETGP
+74 VAATGP
-80 IDVSH
+80 IEVLH
-85 LDEVRMG
+85 LEEVRMG

-137 AQALPEQVVG
+137 AQALPEQVMG
-147 ANERIRPVSKNE
+147 ARERVRPVSAKE
-159 QAAYASPAEWPSTW
+159 QASYASRAKWPSTW
-173 VRCGESFVV
+173 VRCGESFVM
-182 DVLQPLHTD
+182 DVLQPLDAD

-201 DIGIRSVAVCLLHS
+201 NVGIRSVAVCLLHS
-215 YAYAVHEQQVKQIAQ
+215 YAYAVHEQQVKQVAQ
-230 EVGFSSISL
+230 EVGFPFISL

-267 SYIASFKSN
+267 NYIASFKAN
-276 FADNLAGVR
+276 FAYNLAGVR

-295 TSADTF
+295 TSAGTF

-349 QIVHHTV
+349 RMVHHTL
-356 EAEISGTPLQA
+356 EAEIAGTSVQA

-382 LRWENGMFHVG
+382 LRWENGMFQVG
-393 PASAGAHP
+393 PASAGAYP

-442 KSASVRLFEAL
+442 KKASVKLFEAL

-458 RDCSSGGT
+458 RDCSGSSEGE
-466 GTGPVMSIEEL
+466 GPATAMSVEEL
-477 AFAFVLVANEAM
+477 AFAFVLVANETM

-496 TEANGYRCAEHA
+496 TEANGLRCAEHV

-567 LELVVEQQFKDLIAS
+567 LAPVVKQQFSDLIAS

-591 FDDAHVLIERF
+591 FGDDHVLVERF

-615 IAEGD
+615 IAED
-620 HQSTA
+620 NHEA
-625 ASAAFSA
+625 AAAPAVFSA
-632 AEFERLYLTQYQQ
+632 ANFERLYLAQYQQ
-645 QYGFVLSGTRRII
+645 QYGLVLSGDRRII
-658 IDGVRIRARGT
+658 IVGVRIRARGT
-669 LQSQSERK
+669 LHSQSERK
-677 AQAASEATSTRR
+677 AQAASAATATQR

-697 TQAKV
+697 TREKV
-702 SPRPLSMTR
+702 PPRPLAMTR

-720 IPVYSVDPANGPLRG
+720 VPVYNVDPANGPLRG

-756 NDKGNVIIHTAQVVE
+756 NDKGNLIIHTAQVVE
-771 QFTTKLRPLPLSIF
+771 QFTTKLSPLPLSIF

-841 AAVRWQRDHYGSEW
+841 AAVRWQRDHYGLEW

-880 AFFHEGKIM
+880 AFFHEGKII

-903 TTPGSMPPFSNALIE
+903 TTPGSMPPFSKTLIE
-918 EGAAIKTLKL
+918 EGAAIKTLKV
-928 VQQGVFNEDGIREAL
+928 VQQGTFNEDGIREAL

-955 RTLEDSVSDLRAQV
+955 RTIEDSVSDLRAQV

-994 MGHIQTTAE
+994 MKHIQTTAE

-1022 SDSVGTGLVTLQA
+1022 SDNAGTGIVTLQA

-1042 TPICLRISIHPESGE
+1042 TPICLRISIQPESGE

-1093 ADIPLNQGCM
+1093 SDIPLNQGCM

-1136 DVVFMALRAVANSHG
+1136 DVVLMALRAVANSHG

-1169 CGGSGAGPTFP
+1169 CGGSGAGPTFA
-1180 GAAAVHTNM
+1180 GTSAVHTNM

-1199 FEARYPILL
+1199 FETRYPILL

-1222 YRGGDGVVRS
+1222 HRGGDGAVRS

-1257 GGRGERGLNML
+1257 GGSGKRGLNML
-1268 YVPVLTSAPATPRA
+1268 YVPVITSGPATPRV
-1282 PAWKNAHDM
+1282 PAWKNAHEM
-1291 LHDEG
+1291 LHDEA
-1296 RGPWMREEHTPLYHP
+1296 RGPWMREELTMLYHP

-1318 IVDVKV
+1318 VVDVKV
-1324 GDIITLC
+1324 GDIITLY

-1338 YADSAEVIRAGHAR
+1338 YAGSAEVAGAERSR
-1352 QRRVREDEDADSTHT
+1352 QRRVRENEDADGTHT
-1367 TEGKRRKCTV
+1367 TKLKRRESNAALACS
-1377 AFTSSTAVPGLAKS
+1377 AAAPGLTTS
-1391 RDTHAQQRSA
+1391 RDTHTQQRST